1 MVKSTMSLLL
11 ALSLVFLFGVLM
23 PSLGLKSGSEPVTKI
38 PTDTLSLEEISF
50 ESDGLTLQGWW
61 LEAQNPRATLVFVHG
76 AGSSRISWFFN
87 TLQFYEQLQK
97 AGISVFTFDQRNH
110 GNSDYTDGYLRMGA
124 VEHRDVMAAREWVGE
139 QTDNETPLIICG
151 LSMGAATAIY
161 ALAEGV
167 QADALLLFDPMLNT
181 RDALAQGG
189 WVGYGLPSA
198 LFKPMAYLAPLFWG
212 LPHGENDAL
221 NVATELELPI
231 AIMQNKD
238 DPITRSRWSEELD
251 ARSDWVSLTFVP
263 DTEPGHNCLSDK
275 GRWGTHASA
284 FHCHPQWTLTQ
295 VEQLLANLE

>member
-1 MVKSTMSLLL
+1 MSLLL
-11 ALSLVFLFGVLM
+11 VLSLVFLFGVLM

-139 QTDNETPLIICG
+139 QTDNETPQSQFSTQRNVLTRDIG
-151 LSMGAATAIY
+151 LGAMRGHAYSFNAAVSGHSQVIHC
-161 ALAEGV
+161 
-167 QADALLLFDPMLNT
+167 ADAG
-181 RDALAQGG
+181 Q
-189 WVGYGLPSA
+189 
-198 LFKPMAYLAPLFWG
+198 
-212 LPHGENDAL
+212 
-221 NVATELELPI
+221 
-231 AIMQNKD
+231 
-238 DPITRSRWSEELD
+238 
-251 ARSDWVSLTFVP
+251 
-263 DTEPGHNCLSDK
+263 
-275 GRWGTHASA
+275 
-284 FHCHPQWTLTQ
+284 
-295 VEQLLANLE
+295 